1 MIASRGM
8 GAISPDKMPKGV
20 RKKRRDNTD
29 FTQYAGGGAINYI
42 TDTVKRKRKKS
53 KFKD

>member
-29 FTQYAGGGAINYI
+29 FTQYAGGGEVNLI